1 MAAVLTGKVCANVKY
16 EEGKRLSY
24 CNLSLGVV
32 PFSIGSLDG
41 HRISHLYMERGIL
54 LANAGDAEAS
64 RKDMQKALEL
74 ASFGDPREKLMELAN
89 PPKSSAILT
98 KPDPW
103 VPKLLMRAEQQDVS
117 EEAKRI
123 WWQVVSQSLRGGGRE

>member
-1 MAAVLTGKVCANVKY
+1 
-16 EEGKRLSY
+16 
-24 CNLSLGVV
+24 
-32 PFSIGSLDG
+32 
-41 HRISHLYMERGIL
+41 MERGIL

-117 EEAKRI
+117 DEAKRI
-123 WWQVVSQSLRGGGRE
+123 WGQVVAQSLRGGGRE